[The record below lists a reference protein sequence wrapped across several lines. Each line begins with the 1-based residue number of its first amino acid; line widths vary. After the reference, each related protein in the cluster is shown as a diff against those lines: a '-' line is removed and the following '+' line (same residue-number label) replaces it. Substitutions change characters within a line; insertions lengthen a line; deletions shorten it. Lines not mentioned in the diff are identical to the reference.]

1 MNREP
6 QNNNS
11 SLNIRQA
18 KDKNLI
24 ERTLKGDNEAFDMLV
39 IRYRDRVF
47 SLAYHMLLNFEE
59 AEDIAQEV
67 FVRAYRSL
75 GKFRQESGF
84 FTWLYRI
91 AVNIVYTQ
99 AKKNTRRRVLY
110 DEVLKEREYLQP
122 QSFDSP
128 EIPAQSGELREMIL
142 RAINQLDHRFRQV
155 IVLKELE
162 GMDVSEVARILGLP
176 EGTVKSRL
184 FRAREDL
191 RHIIQT
197 WQGNRVEGNF

>member
-11 SLNIRQA
+11 SLNNRQA

-39 IRYRDRVF
+39 TRYRDRVF
-47 SLAYHMLLNFEE
+47 SLAYHMLLNSEE

-99 AKKNTRRRVLY
+99 AKKNARRRVLY
-110 DEVLKEREYLQP
+110 DEALKEREYLQP

-162 GMDVSEVARILGLP
+162 GMDVSEVAQILGLP